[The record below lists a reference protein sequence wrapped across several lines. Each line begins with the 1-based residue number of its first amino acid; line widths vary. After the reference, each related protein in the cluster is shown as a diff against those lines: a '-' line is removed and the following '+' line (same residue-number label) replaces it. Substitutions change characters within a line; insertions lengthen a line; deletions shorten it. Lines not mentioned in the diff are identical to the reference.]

1 MPIYNSR
8 QAGLATDAD
17 ILVNAFDGALRE
29 LQMDR
34 TRPEALVVA
43 EHLITFA
50 KAGERDP
57 VRLCDLAVKAA
68 RHNGSGDAVAERPR
82 TRRQY
87 RTAAEKAPFNGLP

>member
-1 MPIYNSR
+1 MPIDDSPK
-8 QAGLATDAD
+8 GCLATDDD

-43 EHLITFA
+43 EHIITFA

-57 VRLCDLAVKAA
+57 LRLRALAVKAA
-68 RHNGSGDAVAERPR
+68 RDDGSGGAVAERPR
-82 TRRQY
+82 TRQQY
-87 RTAAEKAPFNGLP
+87 RTAAERRRLTVYQ